1 MLTAPRSRTWL
12 VAAVLSTTKIIVRA
26 DILHRITRTPPQSK
40 VLDAPGSTYASDV
53 YSFGIV
59 AWEVLSRELPWA
71 NVARPR
77 EVYIYVVLKSLRPDM
92 PVDAPI
98 DIVNMIKACW
108 AGEPD
113 ARPTFSTIMQRS
125 ESCGWSE

>member
-1 MLTAPRSRTWL
+1 MYATQL
-12 VAAVLSTTKIIVRA
+12 
-26 DILHRITRTPPQSK
+26 K
-40 VLDAPGSTYASDV
+40 VLDYTGSTYASDV

-77 EVYIYVVLKSLRPDM
+77 EVYILVVLKSLRPVI
-92 PVDAPI
+92 PVGAPA
-98 DIVNMIKACW
+98 DIVNMMRACW

-113 ARPTFSTIMQRS
+113 ARPTFSTIMERF

>member
-1 MLTAPRSRTWL
+1 MTHVDSLPQPHVPWLLLFELTKLFAH
-12 VAAVLSTTKIIVRA
+12 
-26 DILHRITRTPPQSK
+26 DILHHITRTPPQSK

-71 NVARPR
+71 SVAHPR
-77 EVYIYVVLKSLRPDM
+77 EVYIYVVLKSLRPDI
-92 PVDAPI
+92 PVDAPA
-98 DIVNMIKACW
+98 DLVNMIKACW

-113 ARPTFSTIMQRS
+113 ARPTFSRIVERF
-125 ESCGWSE
+125 ESCG